1 MLLVAK
7 FFVAVFFVAVLS
19 VRCRSDVVA
28 MLLRCCR
35 PPQSQ
40 NRDAL
45 GLRAY
50 YALESNSCQRPI
62 RSTGPSAIEIDS
74 LTKTRADSALDS

>member
-28 MLLRCCR
+28 MVL
-35 PPQSQ
+35 PTTKP